1 MIKGE
6 SFKNSKIPLDHWKA
20 LILLY
25 RSQAKLEAQLNL
37 NREEAESRQKRLEQ
51 ELNTIVSKQQE
62 LEKTNAELQRKSG
75 DVRQWLHQLQ
85 ISDTEYEK
93 LASLKED
100 SLTLKDNVA
109 VSILDLSTSY
119 VIATKF
125 GYNYDFSIIYF
136 SS

>member
-6 SFKNSKIPLDHWKA
+6 SFKNSKIQLDHWKA

-25 RSQAKLEAQLNL
+25 RLQAKLEAQLNL

-51 ELNTIVSKQQE
+51 ELSTIVSKQQE

-125 GYNYDFSIIYF
+125 GSNYDFSIIYF

>member
-1 MIKGE
+1 M
-6 SFKNSKIPLDHWKA
+6 
-20 LILLY
+20 ILLY

-51 ELNTIVSKQQE
+51 ELSTIVRKQQE

-93 LASLKED
+93 LTSLKED

-109 VSILDLSTSY
+109 VSSLEISTSY
-119 VIATKF
+119 VIATNF
-125 GYNYDFSIIYF
+125 WSNYDFSIIYF